1 MEGSGSAEEG
11 QATGGKEQQGER
23 SKRQQEVEQKRRRS
37 GLFAAFFI
45 NIKDADVFK
54 LV

>member
-1 MEGSGSAEEG
+1 MEGSGPAEEG
-11 QATGGKEQQGER
+11 QGGEEQQGER
-23 SKRQQEVEQKRRRS
+23 SQRQQEVEQKRRRS